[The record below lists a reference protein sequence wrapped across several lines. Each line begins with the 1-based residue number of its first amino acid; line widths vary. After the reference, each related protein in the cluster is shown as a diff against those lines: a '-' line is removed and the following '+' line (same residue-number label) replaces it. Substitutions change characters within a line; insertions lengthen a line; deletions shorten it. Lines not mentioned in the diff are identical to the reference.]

1 MEGAEDRLQVFDCR
15 SAFCAAEFVD
25 VEVEVILGLRS
36 SVFGFRI
43 SKPKSEN
50 RRPKTKD
57 RKPMELSG
65 RKSLVLGAGK
75 SGVESARFLA
85 SHGAVVAL
93 HDKKPVEEWTD
104 AARSLKDS
112 HNVGLMSDQIPSWL
126 LDQIDLVVISPGVPT
141 NTIPAR
147 YVDRKD
153 GEVIGE
159 IELAYRFMKGRIIGI
174 TGSNG
179 KTTTTTLIG
188 ELLKNAGI
196 ETQVGG
202 NIGTPLLSLAEL
214 STDDTWTVAELSS
227 FQLET
232 IKDFR
237 ANIAICL
244 NVTPNHLD
252 RYDSFADYAAAK
264 HRIFANQTAD
274 DVAIL
279 SADDAI
285 TSTWEKGLKAN
296 VVFFSVNRELDDGLF
311 LRGRDLVCRSG
322 GKEKVLTTR
331 DRIFLRGL
339 HNVENALAS
348 LAAGLAAGADP
359 ESMRETAANFKGV
372 EHRIEFV
379 AEVDDVKF
387 YNDSKATSVDATAKA
402 LEALS
407 DSAGKIVLI
416 LGGRGK
422 NAPYA
427 PLIDL
432 IGKSVRAM
440 VLIGEDADNIEAQL
454 SGSADIIRAGSMEDA
469 VVKSL
474 DAAQSGDSVLL
485 APACASFDMFTSF
498 EERGQV
504 FKRAVLGR
512 MRKAE
517 CGVRSS

>member
-1 MEGAEDRLQVFDCR
+1 MLIESR
-15 SAFCAAEFVD
+15 
-25 VEVEVILGLRS
+25 
-36 SVFGFRI
+36 
-43 SKPKSEN
+43 
-50 RRPKTKD
+50 KT
-57 RKPMELSG
+57 
-65 RKSLVLGAGK
+65 LVLGAGK
-75 SGVESARFLA
+75 SGIESAKFLA
-85 SHGAVVAL
+85 ERGAVVAL
-93 HDKKPVEEWTD
+93 HDRKPVEEWSE
-104 AARSLKDS
+104 AARSLRES
-112 HNVGLMSDQIPSWL
+112 NNVGLISGDLPSWL

-147 YVDRKD
+147 YVHRKD

-159 IELAYRFMKGRIIGI
+159 VELAYRFMKGRIVGI

-202 NIGTPLLSLAEL
+202 NIGTPLLSMATT

-237 ANIAICL
+237 ANVAICL

-264 HRIFANQTAD
+264 HRIFLNQTAD

-279 SADDAI
+279 SADDEI
-285 TSTWEKGLKAN
+285 TSTWGSGLKAN
-296 VVFFSVNRELDDGLF
+296 VVFFSVKKELDDGLF
-311 LRGRDLVCRSG
+311 LRGRDLVCRAN
-322 GKEKVLTTR
+322 GKEKILTTR
-331 DRIFLRGL
+331 DEIFLRGL
-339 HNVENALAS
+339 HNVENVLAS
-348 LAAGLAAGADP
+348 FAAGLACGADP
-359 ESMRETAANFKGV
+359 ESMRKTVAEFKGV

-379 AEVDDVKF
+379 AEIDGVKF
-387 YNDSKATSVDATAKA
+387 YNDSKATSVDATSKA

-407 DSAGKIVLI
+407 EGEGKTVLI

-432 IGKSVRAM
+432 IEKSVRAL
-440 VLIGEDADNIEAQL
+440 VLIGEDADNIESQL
-454 SGSADIIRAGSMEDA
+454 RDHAEIVRAASMEDA
-469 VVKSL
+469 VRKSIAAANAG
-474 DAAQSGDSVLL
+474 DAVLL
-485 APACASFDMFTSF
+485 APACASFDMFRSF
-498 EERGQV
+498 EERGEV
-504 FKRAVLGR
+504 FKKAVTDNKLQFVEN
-512 MRKAE
+512 ATN
-517 CGVRSS
+517 